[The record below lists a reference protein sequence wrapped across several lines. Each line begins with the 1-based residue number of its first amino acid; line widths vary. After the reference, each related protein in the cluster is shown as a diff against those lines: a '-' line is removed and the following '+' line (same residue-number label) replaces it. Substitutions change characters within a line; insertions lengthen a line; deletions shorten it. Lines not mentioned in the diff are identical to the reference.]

1 MSDVKV
7 DKLVNITNHLSQ
19 LSFGK
24 QGWYH
29 CYGFSPG
36 SSAGMPLLEKSH
48 QLPGSDIQSRTLKAT
63 TRTAPTN
70 KRVLKTCMNHF
81 MSSLAG
87 HLDVK

>member
-7 DKLVNITNHLSQ
+7 DKLVNITNRLSE
-19 LSFGK
+19 LSLGK
-24 QGWYH
+24 QGRYL

-36 SSAGMPLLEKSH
+36 SSAAMQPLEKSH
-48 QLPGSDIQSRTLKAT
+48 QLPGSEILSRTLKAT
-63 TRTAPTN
+63 TRTAPTD
-70 KRVLKTCMNHF
+70 KRVLRTCMNHF